1 MQLCLLQCV
10 GLQIYTR
17 LFVWLSTALQPL
29 NGPHT
34 SWSKS
39 VVNNFSVQT
48 HGNTLSGNFLKFVTK
63 IAFIKAYILRKI
75 ENNPFGGGRELS
87 DCAKSLINLFIF
99 IQILHSFFL
108 PLSPPTPPPVQ
119 LRLRKTYVLFS
130 VLAER
135 SWYSSLFPVISGLG
149 LQCHVKKE
157 KIAQICQIQKAFGEN
172 GRGCSVVPTL
182 HHPPLTPYSRKK
194 KRLDFKLRVWE

>member
-75 ENNPFGGGRELS
+75 ENNPFGGGTG
-87 DCAKSLINLFIF
+87 AIW
-99 IQILHSFFL
+99 
-108 PLSPPTPPPVQ
+108 
-119 LRLRKTYVLFS
+119 LRKVSNKFIHIYPNTPFFFPSSEPTHSAPSPTQAKEDICLVFSSCWEILILISLPRYFRPRPTVTCEKRKDCTDLPDTKGFWRKWTGMFRCSNVASPSPYPLF
-130 VLAER
+130 
-135 SWYSSLFPVISGLG
+135 
-149 LQCHVKKE
+149 
-157 KIAQICQIQKAFGEN
+157 
-172 GRGCSVVPTL
+172 
-182 HHPPLTPYSRKK
+182 
-194 KRLDFKLRVWE
+194 